1 MTRAHGV
8 MAPPPHG
15 GPPQPGLMAPAPG
28 LALDHASAIRNLLWI
43 VAAALALVELLLT
56 IAPDA

>member
-8 MAPPPHG
+8 MSPPPHA

-28 LALDHASAIRNLLWI
+28 PALDHASAIRMLLWI
-43 VAAALALVELLLT
+43 VAGALAAVELLLG
-56 IAPDA
+56 AVPKG

>member
-8 MAPPPHG
+8 MSPPPHD
-15 GPPQPGLMAPAPG
+15 GPSQPGLMAPGPG
-28 LALDHASAIRNLLWI
+28 HALDHASTIRNLLWI

-56 IAPDA
+56 VVPEA